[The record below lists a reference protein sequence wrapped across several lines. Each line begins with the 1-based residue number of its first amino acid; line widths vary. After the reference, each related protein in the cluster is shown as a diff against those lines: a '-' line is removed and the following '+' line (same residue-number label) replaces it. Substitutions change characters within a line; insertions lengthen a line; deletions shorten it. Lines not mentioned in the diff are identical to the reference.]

1 MTHYLLK
8 SKAGKLGIGA
18 VVVIIFIMGVLW
30 SNGKQK
36 HTEPE
41 NVETVAIKI
50 PKSEIPSPDS
60 SIPLE
65 EKSEIQSETPDDEGM
80 ATDSPVT
87 VSEVEGKPE
96 EGGVTTELDSSKKEI
111 GENPIL
117 EKDKKVIQPKTA
129 GYREEDL
136 PAAGQ
141 EQIVAEQSVTAI
153 EPEKDVPVQQTDFE
167 TKKSFQPI
175 ANQKKEDTAIPKPLF
190 SDTDHQ
196 ELILQDIR
204 LSENMKGKLLEVRAN
219 RTISKQK
226 YFILSNPPRLVI
238 DLPGK
243 WQKPSFQLKEVS
255 SDLVSKIRIWR
266 HERKL
271 RIVCDLISEKAIKPV
286 ITPSQNGVEFL
297 LIIE

>member
-1 MTHYLLK
+1 MAHYLLK
-8 SKAGKLGIGA
+8 SKTGKFGIGA
-18 VVVIIFIMGVLW
+18 VIVIIIIMGVLW
-30 SNGKQK
+30 INGKQK
-36 HTEPE
+36 HTEPDTL
-41 NVETVAIKI
+41 ETVAIKI

-60 SIPLE
+60 FIPVE
-65 EKSEIQSETPDDEGM
+65 EKSEIQSEPPGDAGM
-80 ATDSPVT
+80 AIDSPVT

-96 EGGVTTELDSSKKEI
+96 EGGVTGKPDSSKNEI
-111 GENPIL
+111 GENSIL
-117 EKDKKVIQPKTA
+117 EKDEKVIQPKTA

-167 TKKSFQPI
+167 TKKSLKPI
-175 ANQKKEDTAIPKPLF
+175 ANQKKDDTASPKPVF
-190 SDTDHQ
+190 SNTDHQ

-204 LSENMKGKLLEVRAN
+204 LSENMNGKLLEVWAN
-219 RTISKQK
+219 RTIQKQK
-226 YFILSNPPRLVI
+226 YFVLSNPPRLVI
-238 DLPGK
+238 DMPGK

-271 RIVCDLISEKAIKPV
+271 RIVCDLLSDKVIKPV
-286 ITPSQNGVEFL
+286 ITPSPNGVEFL
-297 LIIE
+297 LMTE